1 MLTVVREDEVRVKN
15 EVMWLCRCDC
25 GNMKTISARCL
36 RRGGVKSCGCLVH
49 KPQFT
54 DLTGIKFGRL
64 LVERMHSRDNGIV
77 KWECVCD
84 CGKKT
89 IVDGHCLKKGTTRSC
104 GCLKREAAADRCRN
118 YDSKRENNG
127 NYKHG
132 LSHRPLYCIWSGMRQ
147 RCQNPK
153 SPAFKNYGGRGISV
167 CKEWDES
174 FDVFCKWATEN
185 GYADGLTIDRINNDG
200 NYEPSNCRWVSRKE
214 QTNNTR
220 RTIRLTVL
228 GNTGSCSEIAKKYNA
243 PYEKLRYYVN
253 KGGDAETFLRE
264 GGYLQDATD
273 C

>member
-1 MLTVVREDEVRVKN
+1 MAYLT
-15 EVMWLCRCDC
+15 
-25 GNMKTISARCL
+25 
-36 RRGGVKSCGCLVH
+36 
-49 KPQFT
+49 
-54 DLTGIKFGRL
+54 
-64 LVERMHSRDNGIV
+64 
-77 KWECVCD
+77 
-84 CGKKT
+84 
-89 IVDGHCLKKGTTRSC
+89 
-104 GCLKREAAADRCRN
+104 DRCIAFGLVCVKDARILSPLR
-118 YDSKRENNG
+118 SKTMAAEEYLFAKNG
-127 NYKHG
+127 MS
-132 LSHRPLYCIWSGMRQ
+132 LLT
-147 RCQNPK
+147 
-153 SPAFKNYGGRGISV
+153 F
-167 CKEWDES
+167 
-174 FDVFCKWATEN
+174 FCKWATEN